1 MIGKTK
7 PNQTTLS
14 SQFLLYFAFNPREIG
29 LRVTKIS
36 KVPRCCLQYKERL
49 GGHGQAC
56 CLSAPLLS
64 NPSSICYKLYQNF
77 LVIITEMK
85 HQRHLQL
92 WSSTETTP
100 SNPSTRYHLGFA
112 RTCQDFRPFQWN
124 LQAFAWRPT
133 CCSAPPESPQL
144 FQRFIQ
150 QLKCLPEVLRD
161 SLHWHCVIVSTLR
174 NCWLANSMH

>member
-64 NPSSICYKLYQNF
+64 NPNSICYKLHQNC

-92 WSSTETTP
+92 
-100 SNPSTRYHLGFA
+100 
-112 RTCQDFRPFQWN
+112 
-124 LQAFAWRPT
+124 
-133 CCSAPPESPQL
+133 
-144 FQRFIQ
+144 
-150 QLKCLPEVLRD
+150 
-161 SLHWHCVIVSTLR
+161 
-174 NCWLANSMH
+174 